1 MRPVVSVAEMQAI
14 DAEAAATTPTEVLVA
29 RAGAAVARVV
39 LRHLGGAYGR
49 RVVVVAGKGHNGD
62 DGRVAA
68 ARLARAGARVAVIDA
83 ATGGSDPPGLPACDV
98 VIDAAYGTGFRG
110 EYRAPEAH
118 GTPVVAVDIPSGV
131 QGDTGAA
138 GPTAVRAERTVTF
151 AALKPGL
158 LLGEGPARSGRVE
171 VADIGLP
178 VDRASAFVVDDADVT
193 RFRPGRPRD
202 AHKWQSAV
210 YVVAGSAGMLGAAT
224 MASRGAARAGA
235 GMVRLGV
242 PGAAPDELPVGEV
255 VSRALAPGGFEE
267 EVLETLE
274 RCRALVVGPGL
285 GRSDRVEASVLR
297 LLARSATVPTVVDAD
312 GLSALGSAERAATV
326 VGERSKA
333 TPSPAPMI
341 LTPHAG
347 EYGALAGHPVGDDPL
362 EASRD
367 LARRTGCVVLLKGS
381 TTVVAEPGGRAFLA
395 AAGSARL
402 ATAGTGDVLSG
413 VIGAFLAR
421 GTAGAGSGA
430 RVAAGASGAPVS
442 SGDGGSSGDAGP
454 SGDAAGLPG
463 GWPRRVALV
472 GALAAHVHGRAA
484 DLGYPDGLLA
494 GDLPDLVAE
503 WLSAQGSPEA
513 RGGCS

>member
-49 RVVVVAGKGHNGD
+49 RAVVVAGKGHNGD

-68 ARLARAGARVAVIDA
+68 ARLARQGARVVVIDA
-83 ATGGSDPPGLPACDV
+83 ATGGSVPPDLPACDV

-110 EYRAPEAH
+110 EYRAPDPGGAS
-118 GTPVVAVDIPSGV
+118 VVAVDIPSGV

-138 GPTAVRAERTVTF
+138 SPTAVRAERTVTF
-151 AALKPGL
+151 AAMKPGL
-158 LLGEGPARSGRVE
+158 LLGEGPSRSGRVE
-171 VADIGLP
+171 VVDIGLP
-178 VDRASAFVVDDADVT
+178 VDRASASVVDDADVI

-242 PGAAPDELPVGEV
+242 PGATSDELPVSEV
-255 VSRALAPGGFEE
+255 VSRTLAPAGFEE
-267 EVLETLE
+267 EVLEALE

-285 GRSDRVEASVLR
+285 GRSELVEAAVLR
-297 LLARSATVPTVVDAD
+297 LLSRSAGIPAVVDAD

-326 VGERSKA
+326 VSERSK
-333 TPSPAPMI
+333 TNRSPAPLI

-347 EYGALAGHPVGDDPL
+347 EYQALAGQPVGDDPL
-362 EASRD
+362 KASRD
-367 LARRTGCVVLLKGS
+367 LAYRTGCVVLLKGS

-395 AAGSARL
+395 EAGSPRL

-421 GTAGAGSGA
+421 GTAEA
-430 RVAAGASGAPVS
+430 
-442 SGDGGSSGDAGP
+442 DAGE
-454 SGDAAGLPG
+454 LPG
-463 GWPRRVALV
+463 GWPGRVALV

-484 DLGYPDGLLA
+484 GLGYPDGLLA
-494 GDLPDLVAE
+494 GDLPDLVAG
-503 WLSAQGSPEA
+503 WLSAQRSPEV
-513 RGGCS
+513 RGGDS